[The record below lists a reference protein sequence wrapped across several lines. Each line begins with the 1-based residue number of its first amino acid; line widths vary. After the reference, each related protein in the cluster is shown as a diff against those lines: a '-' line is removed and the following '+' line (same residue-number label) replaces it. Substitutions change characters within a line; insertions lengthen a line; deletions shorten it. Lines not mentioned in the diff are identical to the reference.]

1 MLQALREIE
10 GGVRLSLNVAAR
22 MPRLAKPPVLES
34 FLRQVYFTGVT
45 AATGVVL
52 RACALGV
59 LIIAVMIDML
69 DADVD
74 LAVKILLLLVFR
86 ELGPLA
92 AAMVVILRT
101 GTAISAEM
109 AMMRVS
115 GQTRA
120 LRYLGIDL
128 YDYLVV
134 PRVAGVMLA
143 TAALT
148 LYVQFLAVSGA
159 LVISPF
165 ILETSFTELTGRLF
179 DLFKPIDLYYSVIKS
194 LLFGFAIAACC
205 CWHGLNPP
213 DLTQNAVPKV
223 VTRAVMQ
230 SAMLVL
236 GINAVFAYLV
246 FGVLFF
252 GLVKAQL

>member
-10 GGVRLSLNVAAR
+10 GGVQLSLNVMAR
-22 MPRLAKPPVLES
+22 IPRLRKPPILES

-52 RACALGV
+52 RACGLGV
-59 LIIAVMIDML
+59 LIIAVMMDML

-74 LAVKILLLLVFR
+74 LAVKILLLLIFR
-86 ELGPLA
+86 EIGPLA
-92 AAMVVILRT
+92 AAVVVILRT

-109 AMMRVS
+109 AVMRVS

-120 LRYLGIDL
+120 LNYLGVDL
-128 YDYLVV
+128 YDYLVL
-134 PRVAGVMLA
+134 PRVIGVMLA

-148 LYVQFLAVSGA
+148 LYVQFLAVFGG
-159 LVISPF
+159 LVLSPF
-165 ILETSFTELTGRLF
+165 IIQASFMELTGRLF
-179 DLFKPIDLYYSVIKS
+179 ELFTAVDFGYSIIKS
-194 LLFGFAIAACC
+194 LLFGFAIAGCC

-213 DLTQNAVPKV
+213 DLTQNSVPKV
-223 VTRAVMQ
+223 VTRAVTQ

-236 GINAVFAYLV
+236 LINAVFAYMV
-246 FGVLFF
+246 FGILFF
-252 GLVKAQL
+252 GLVKANL

>member
-10 GGVRLSLNVAAR
+10 GGISLSLNVAAR
-22 MPRLAKPPVLES
+22 LPSLRKAPILES
-34 FLRQVYFTGVT
+34 LLRQVYFTGVT
-45 AATGVVL
+45 ASTGVL
-52 RACALGV
+52 MRATMLGV
-59 LIIAVMIDML
+59 LIIAVMMDML

-86 ELGPLA
+86 EIGPLA

-109 AMMRVS
+109 AVMRVS

-120 LRYLGIDL
+120 LNYLGIDL
-128 YDYLVV
+128 YEYLVL
-134 PRVAGVMLA
+134 PRVVGVMLA

-148 LYVQFLAVSGA
+148 LYIQFLAVFGG
-159 LVISPF
+159 LVLSPF
-165 ILETSFTELTGRLF
+165 IIEASFMELAGRLF
-179 DLFKPIDLYYSVIKS
+179 DLFTPVDFFYSIIKS
-194 LLFGFAIAACC
+194 LLFGFAIAGAC

-223 VTRAVMQ
+223 VTRAVTQ
-230 SAMLVL
+230 SAMLVVVM
-236 GINAVFAYLV
+236 NAVFAYLV
-246 FGVLFF
+246 FGILFF
-252 GLVKAQL
+252 GLVKANL